1 MITNALGG
9 ANELTSYLSC
19 IPFLIPH
26 FPVHPIR
33 SAIFPI
39 FLHEQSTNQYAVIC
53 LVFSDYCLDF
63 TFFGHQNY
71 C

>member
-1 MITNALGG
+1 LFYAVKFVVLC
-9 ANELTSYLSC
+9 Y
-19 IPFLIPH
+19 
-26 FPVHPIR
+26 
-33 SAIFPI
+33 
-39 FLHEQSTNQYAVIC
+39 QYAVIC